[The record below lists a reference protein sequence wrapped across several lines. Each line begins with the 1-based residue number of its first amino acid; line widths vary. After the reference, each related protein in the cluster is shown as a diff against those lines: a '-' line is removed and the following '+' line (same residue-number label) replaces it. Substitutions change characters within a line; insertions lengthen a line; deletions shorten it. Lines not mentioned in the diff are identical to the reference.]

1 MQKLLKVNNI
11 RYEVLGTV
19 SVKSK
24 YSPEELKIQWKA
36 DTVLRNGNKLYMTR
50 KLIDA
55 EFRDLN

>member
-1 MQKLLKVNNI
+1 MRKIIEVNST

-36 DTVLRNGNKLYMTR
+36 DTVLRNGNKLYMTKR
-50 KLIDA
+50 LIDA